1 MLKISGKTRKH
12 LLAQSQRTLEKGVEY
27 VKN

>member
-1 MLKISGKTRKH
+1 MFKISGKPRKH
-12 LLAQSQRTLEKGVEY
+12 LLAQTQQILEKGVEY